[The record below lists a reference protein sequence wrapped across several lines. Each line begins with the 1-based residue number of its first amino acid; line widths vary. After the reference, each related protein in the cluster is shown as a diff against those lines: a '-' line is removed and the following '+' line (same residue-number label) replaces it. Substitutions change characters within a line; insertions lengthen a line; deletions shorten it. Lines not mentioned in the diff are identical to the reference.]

1 MKYYYTGVTRQREQV
16 NGVVDA
22 VDEIEAQ
29 MKLRAMQI
37 RPTEISESKATAMF
51 SLSLSGLGNLSLGPP
66 IDLKGMLV
74 FTRQFS
80 SLIDSGIPVVQA
92 LDILWDQERRPAFKK
107 VLGRIKTDIESG
119 QGLGDALKKHP
130 KAFSE
135 FFVRIVES
143 GEVSG
148 TLDLA
153 LRRIGIQ
160 LEKLGRLRSK
170 VYNAMLYPCIT
181 VVVAIGVLIF
191 LLVKVIPEITKLYT
205 ESAAKLP
212 DITMMVLALSNWF
225 QSYWGYV
232 LLFLMATV
240 IGFMMIY
247 KLPGFRLVFDPFIL
261 RVPLFGALIKK
272 AEVARF
278 TRTMATLVGTGVPL
292 LTAFE
297 ICEKLM
303 SNNAVKKSVRTAA
316 AYVQEGKTIAQGL
329 KADGI
334 FPPMVT
340 HMVGI
345 GEMTGKLDDLLGKVS
360 DIYDE
365 EVDDAVSN
373 LTGLIQP
380 ALIVVVGALIAFMMM
395 AMYLPI
401 FQLAEK
407 VTGAM

>member
-22 VDEIEAQ
+22 QDEIEAQ

-37 RPTEISESKATAMF
+37 RPINITENKTENLFSFSFSNLGDISI
-51 SLSLSGLGNLSLGPP
+51 GPP
-66 IDLKGMLV
+66 VDLKGMLV

-92 LDILWDQERRPAFKK
+92 LDILWDQERRPAFKR
-107 VLGRIKTDIESG
+107 VLGRVKGDIESG
-119 QGLGDALKKHP
+119 QGLAEALKRHP
-130 KAFSE
+130 KAFNE

-160 LEKLGRLRSK
+160 LEKLGKLRSK
-170 VYNAMLYPCIT
+170 VIGAMIYPVIT
-181 VVVAIGVLIF
+181 IVVATGVLIF
-191 LLVKVIPEITKLYT
+191 LLVKVIPEITKLYS
-205 ESAAKLP
+205 ESSAQLP
-212 DITMMVLALSNWF
+212 ELTVFVLNLSNWF
-225 QSYWGYV
+225 QSNYGYV
-232 LLFLMATV
+232 VFGGIASVVGFAFL
-240 IGFMMIY
+240 Y
-247 KLPGFRLVFDPFIL
+247 KMPGFRAVWDPFII
-261 RVPLFGALIKK
+261 RVPLFGPLIKK

-292 LTAFE
+292 LNAFE

-303 SNNAVKKSVRTAA
+303 ANLKVKASVRKAA
-316 AYVQEGKTIAQGL
+316 QFVQEGKTIAAGL

-345 GEMTGKLDDLLGKVS
+345 GEMTGKLDELLSKVS
-360 DIYDE
+360 DIYDD
-365 EVDDAVSN
+365 EVDDAISN

-380 ALIVVVGALIAFMMM
+380 ALIIVVGFMIAFMMA
-395 AMYLPI
+395 AMYMPI
-401 FQLAEK
+401 FQLADK